1 MKIPNFAVVL
11 VDMQFFFVEW
21 ILSEERKTMI
31 QAQLA
36 VIRLCRELDI
46 QLVVLEYTGWGDT
59 ISPLRE
65 ELLLCQNVIFLEKD
79 WQDGFLFSE
88 LENALNRLSL
98 KNLFFMGV
106 NANGCVRATASTAIK
121 KGCAVYTHSSVIA
134 QKHGQ
139 DKNLNWYQENTTLLE
154 FSQLLNK

>member
-1 MKIPNFAVVL
+1 MNITNFAVVL

-21 ILSEERKTMI
+21 ILPEERRSLI
-31 QAQLA
+31 QAQLD
-36 VIRLCRELDI
+36 VIRLCRELEI
-46 QLVVLEYTGWGDT
+46 QIIVLEYTGWGDT
-59 ISPLRE
+59 VSPLRE

-88 LENALNRLSL
+88 LENTLNRLGL
-98 KNLFFMGV
+98 KNLYFMGV

-121 KGCAVYTHSSVIA
+121 NGCTIYTHSSVIA

-139 DKNLNWYQENTTLLE
+139 DKNLNWYEENATLLN
-154 FSQLLNK
+154 FLHLLN